1 MKLTKAGRP
10 KSRSHKWKILSDE
23 AVLLNPSDCRRFL
36 ISERVSL
43 NLLNTM
49 KCLNRKNNKKKE
61 RLNEVIIME
70 KKMTKKE
77 MFGRLIEIVEGA
89 NIEDTDAVVE
99 FLNHEIELV
108 SKKRNGQTKTQ
119 KENEKLVEVVF
130 EGIANAGH
138 PVTVTELFKA
148 VESDEI
154 KSAQKVSALVK
165 KLVDSGRIR
174 REEDKKRAYF
184 TIAE

>member
-1 MKLTKAGRP
+1 MKVGDTVEINGNQLT
-10 KSRSHKWKILSDE
+10 IT
-23 AVLLNPSDCRRFL
+23 AVEYN
-36 ISERVSL
+36 
-43 NLLNTM
+43 
-49 KCLNRKNNKKKE
+49 
-61 RLNEVIIME
+61 
-70 KKMTKKE
+70 
-77 MFGRLIEIVEGA
+77 
-89 NIEDTDAVVE
+89 
-99 FLNHEIELV
+99 
-108 SKKRNGQTKTQ
+108 
-119 KENEKLVEVVF
+119 

-165 KLVDSGRIR
+165 KLVDAGRIR